1 MVILGMELW
10 FIIGLIALILFFS
23 VIVASLLGFIPQDRL
38 PIQSALVLTAFI
50 IAALA
55 YVGHLFDESIGEIG
69 FIDLLGQIIIHPITA
84 LAAGFLAAGAL
95 EVAGAFDAA
104 ADALT
109 RLEQL
114 KVKNVMIF
122 GIPGTVVLLVNL
134 PTIIA
139 MPCGR
144 ILAAAL
150 MPAALGLGYK
160 VARRLGDPR
169 MVGVIVFAFI
179 VNAAASCGPSVL
191 GGIGLLGEGLAK
203 LPLTSLSDPQQTGII
218 ICTGVCALVMKF
230 VTPLFPADM
239 KKEEIEKEKAVEVAN
254 DGGEEDLTVKVKEE
268 DLPPPPEDEIPEEE
282 PPPPPE
288 DEVQEALPEVQKKPE
303 KKESIFK
310 RMSRM
315 ETHLK
320 NGYITLGL
328 FMIVLALTLILQP
341 KIPIQTIL
349 VVLAIVIMLIGRAT
363 IQDLMAGV
371 ILHPIMAM
379 TAGFLVAGAMGLAGG
394 FTVLL
399 ILLQGLAEFEIAG
412 FAILGYLGVAII
424 LVNIPT
430 IMPMPCG
437 RILAAAL
444 VPGVYVYGEALVE
457 ITGNAVV
464 LPIVLGAFIVNAAA
478 SCGPSPLGGIGGIG
492 EGNMGVEIGS
502 SGKSQQC
509 GILLATGVTAMVI
522 AFVTGATMV

>member
-1 MVILGMELW
+1 MVIFGMELW
-10 FIIGLIALILFFS
+10 FIIGLIALILFFL

-38 PIQSALVLTAFI
+38 PIQSALVLMTFV

-55 YVGHLFDESIGEIG
+55 FVGHLLDPSIGQIG
-69 FIDLLGQIIIHPITA
+69 FIDLIGMIIIHPITA

-109 RLEQL
+109 RLEQVKL
-114 KVKNVMIF
+114 KGVAIF
-122 GIPGTVVLLVNL
+122 GITGTVTLLINL

-160 VARRLGDPR
+160 VAKRLGDPR

-179 VNAAASCGPSVL
+179 VNAAASCGPSPL

-203 LPLTSLSDPQQTGII
+203 LPLASLSDPQQTGII
-218 ICTGVCALVMKF
+218 IATGVCALVMKF

-239 KKEEIEKEKAVEVAN
+239 KEKDVKKKKDEDILVAN
-254 DGGEEDLTVKVKEE
+254 DGGERELTVRVKEE
-268 DLPPPPEDEIPEEE
+268 PVVQSVPEPTPKPPKEE
-282 PPPPPE
+282 
-288 DEVQEALPEVQKKPE
+288 KKE
-303 KKESIFK
+303 KESIFV

-315 ETHLK
+315 DTHLK

-349 VVLAIVIMLIGRAT
+349 VVLALVIMLVGRAQ

-379 TAGFLVAGAMGLAGG
+379 SAGFLIAGAMGLAGG
-394 FTVLL
+394 FDVLL
-399 ILLQGLAEFEIAG
+399 ILLQGLAEFKIAG

-437 RILAAAL
+437 RILEFSQ
-444 VPGVYVYGEALVE
+444 P
-457 ITGNAVV
+457 
-464 LPIVLGAFIVNAAA
+464 PWFLGCSNTVRHW
-478 SCGPSPLGGIGGIG
+478 L
-492 EGNMGVEIGS
+492 
-502 SGKSQQC
+502 K
-509 GILLATGVTAMVI
+509 
-522 AFVTGATMV
+522 

>member
-1 MVILGMELW
+1 
-10 FIIGLIALILFFS
+10 
-23 VIVASLLGFIPQDRL
+23 
-38 PIQSALVLTAFI
+38 LVLTAFI
-50 IAALA
+50 IAILA
-55 YVGHLFDESIGEIG
+55 FIGNILDPSISRIG
-69 FIDLLGQIIIHPITA
+69 FIDLIGMIIIHPITA

-95 EVAGAFDAA
+95 EVAGGFDAA

-109 RLEQL
+109 RLELL
-114 KVKNVMIF
+114 KVKGVTVF
-122 GIPGTVVLLVNL
+122 GITGTVTFLVNM

-160 VARRLGDPR
+160 VARKLGDPR

-179 VNAAASCGPSVL
+179 VNAAASCGPSPL
-191 GGIGLLGEGLAK
+191 GGIGLIGEGLAK
-203 LPLTSLSDPQQTGII
+203 LPLASLSDPQQIGII
-218 ICTGVCALVMKF
+218 IATGVCALVMKF

-239 KKEEIEKEKAVEVAN
+239 KKKDIKKKDEVVEVAN
-254 DGGEEDLTVKVKEE
+254 DGGGEEYTVKAKDEE
-268 DLPPPPEDEIPEEE
+268 EEELPPPPDDEEE
-282 PPPPPE
+282 PPPSLDEPQPLAPE
-288 DEVQEALPEVQKKPE
+288 SPKE
-303 KKESIFK
+303 KESLFV

-315 ETHLK
+315 DTHLK
-320 NGYITLGL
+320 NGYITLGI

-349 VVLAIVIMLIGRAT
+349 VVLAIVIMLIGRAK

-379 TAGFLVAGAMGLAGG
+379 TAGFLIAGAMGLAGG
-394 FTVLL
+394 FDVLL
-399 ILLQGLAEFEIAG
+399 ILLEGLAEFEIAG

-444 VPGVYVYGEALVE
+444 VPGVFKYGETLVT
-457 ITGNAVV
+457 ITGNAIVMPV
-464 LPIVLGAFIVNAAA
+464 VLGAFIVNAAA

-509 GILLATGVTAMVI
+509 GILFATGVTALVI
-522 AFVTGATMV
+522 AFVVGASMV

>member
-10 FIIGLIALILFFS
+10 FVIGLIALILFFA

-38 PIQSALVLTAFI
+38 PIQSALVIMTFI

-55 YVGHLFDESIGEIG
+55 FIGHQLDDSIGQIG
-69 FIDLLGQIIIHPITA
+69 FIDLEGMIIIHPITA

-104 ADALT
+104 ADALN
-109 RLEQL
+109 RLEAL
-114 KVKNVMIF
+114 KIKGVTVF
-122 GIPGTVVLLVNL
+122 GIPGTVVLLINL

-160 VARRLGDPR
+160 VARTLGDPK

-179 VNAAASCGPSVL
+179 VNAAASCGPSPL

-203 LPLTSLSDPQQTGII
+203 LPLASLSDPQQTGII

-239 KKEEIEKEKAVEVAN
+239 EEEEKKKKELEVAN
-254 DGGEEDLTVKVKEE
+254 DGGQEMEVTVKRDTV
-268 DLPPPPEDEIPEEE
+268 PPPPPEEE
-282 PPPPPE
+282 PPPPPP
-288 DEVQEALPEVQKKPE
+288 EAPPSQPHEKPKE
-303 KKESIFK
+303 KESIFV

-315 ETHLK
+315 DTHLK

-341 KIPIQTIL
+341 AIPIQTIL
-349 VVLAIVIMLIGRAT
+349 VALALVIMIIGRAT

-379 TAGFLVAGAMGLAGG
+379 SAGFLIAGAMGLAGG
-394 FTVLL
+394 FDVLL
-399 ILLQGLAEFEIAG
+399 ILLEGLAEWKVGG
-412 FAILGYLGVAII
+412 FPVLGYLGVGII

-444 VPGVYVYGEALVE
+444 IPGVFKYGETLVD
-457 ITGNAVV
+457 ITGNAIV
-464 LPIVLGAFIVNAAA
+464 LPVILGAFIVNAAA

-509 GILLATGVTAMVI
+509 GILLATGVTALVI
-522 AFVTGATMV
+522 AFVTGVTMI

>member
-1 MVILGMELW
+1 MVIFGLELW
-10 FIIGLIALILFFS
+10 FIIGLIALILFFA

-38 PIQSALVLTAFI
+38 PIQSALVLTAFV
-50 IAALA
+50 IAVLA
-55 YVGHLFDESIGEIG
+55 YVGHLLDPSIQQIG
-69 FIDLLGQIIIHPITA
+69 FVDLLGQIIIHPITA

-104 ADALT
+104 ADALS

-114 KVKNVMIF
+114 KIKSVVIF
-122 GIPGTVVLLVNL
+122 GTPGTVMLLINM

-160 VARRLGDPR
+160 VAKRIGDPR

-179 VNAAASCGPSVL
+179 VNAAASCGPSPL

-203 LPLTSLSDPQQTGII
+203 LPLASLSDPQQTGII

-230 VTPLFPADM
+230 VTPLFPADLKKKDKK
-239 KKEEIEKEKAVEVAN
+239 KKEEVLVVAN
-254 DGGEEDLTVKVKEE
+254 DGGKEELTVKIKEEELPPPPDE
-268 DLPPPPEDEIPEEE
+268 DLPPPPEDEK
-282 PPPPPE
+282 PPPE
-288 DEVQEALPEVQKKPE
+288 IQKKPE

-310 RMSRM
+310 RMKRM

-320 NGYITLGL
+320 NGYISLGL

-341 KIPIQTIL
+341 SIPIQTIL
-349 VVLAIVIMLIGRAT
+349 VMLALVIMIIGRAK

-394 FTVLL
+394 FDVLL
-399 ILLQGLAEFEIAG
+399 ILLRGLAEFEVGG

-444 VPGVYVYGEALVE
+444 IPGVFKYGEALVE
-457 ITGNAVV
+457 ITGNAIVMPV
-464 LPIVLGAFIVNAAA
+464 VLGAFIVNAAA

-509 GILLATGVTAMVI
+509 GILLATGVTALVI
-522 AFVTGATMV
+522 AFVTGVTMI

>member
-10 FIIGLIALILFFS
+10 FLIGLIALILFFA

-38 PIQSALVLTAFI
+38 PIQSALVLMTFVITVLAFI
-50 IAALA
+50 GNL
-55 YVGHLFDESIGEIG
+55 LDPSITLIG
-69 FIDLLGQIIIHPITA
+69 FNDLIGQIIVHPITA

-95 EVAGAFDAA
+95 EVAGGFDAA

-114 KVKNVMIF
+114 KIRGVVVF
-122 GIPGTVVLLVNL
+122 GIPGTVMLLINL

-160 VARRLGDPR
+160 VARRMGDPK

-179 VNAAASCGPSVL
+179 VNAAASCGPSPL

-203 LPLTSLSDPQQTGII
+203 LPLASLSDPQQTGII
-218 ICTGVCALVMKF
+218 IATGVCALVMKYI
-230 VTPLFPADM
+230 TPLFPADM
-239 KKEEIEKEKAVEVAN
+239 KPEDIKKKDEEEVVVAN
-254 DGGEEDLTVKVKEE
+254 DGGQDEMTVKAVEKEVQ
-268 DLPPPPEDEIPEEE
+268 DLQE
-282 PPPPPE
+282 PPSE
-288 DEVQEALPEVQKKPE
+288 EK
-303 KKESIFK
+303 KKESLFV
-310 RMSRM
+310 RMGRM
-315 ETHLK
+315 DSHLK

-328 FMIVLALTLILQP
+328 FMIVLAMTLIIQP

-349 VVLAIVIMLIGRAT
+349 VVLALVIMLVGRAS

-379 TAGFLVAGAMGLAGG
+379 SAGFLIAGAMGLAGG
-394 FTVLL
+394 FEVLL
-399 ILLQGLAEFEIAG
+399 ILLQGLAELKIAG

-444 VPGVYVYGEALVE
+444 VPGVFKYGETMVDQ
-457 ITGNAVV
+457 IGN
-464 LPIVLGAFIVNAAA
+464 PIVMPVILGAFIVNAAA

-509 GILLATGVTAMVI
+509 GILFATGVTALVI
-522 AFVTGATMV
+522 AFVVGVTMV

>member
-10 FIIGLIALILFFS
+10 FLIGLIALILFFA

-38 PIQSALVLTAFI
+38 PIQSALVLMTFIITVLAFI
-50 IAALA
+50 GNAL
-55 YVGHLFDESIGEIG
+55 DPSITLIG
-69 FIDLLGQIIIHPITA
+69 FNDLIGQIIIHPITA

-104 ADALT
+104 ADALN

-114 KVKNVMIF
+114 KVGGVVVF
-122 GIPGTVVLLVNL
+122 GIPGTVMLLINL

-160 VARRLGDPR
+160 VAKRLGDPR

-179 VNAAASCGPSVL
+179 VNAAASCGPSPL

-203 LPLTSLSDPQQTGII
+203 LPLASLSDPQQTGII
-218 ICTGVCALVMKF
+218 ICTGVCALVMKY

-239 KKEEIEKEKAVEVAN
+239 KPEDVKKKDEEDVVVAN
-254 DGGEEDLTVKVKEE
+254 DGGQKEMTVKAVEKDVN
-268 DLPPPPEDEIPEEE
+268 DLQEPPEEE
-282 PPPPPE
+282 
-288 DEVQEALPEVQKKPE
+288 KKD
-303 KKESIFK
+303 SLFV
-310 RMSRM
+310 RMGRM
-315 ETHLK
+315 DTHLK

-328 FMIVLALTLILQP
+328 FMIVLALTLIIQP

-349 VVLAIVIMLIGRAT
+349 VVLALVIMLVGRAS

-379 TAGFLVAGAMGLAGG
+379 SAGFLIAGAMGLAGG
-394 FTVLL
+394 FDVLL
-399 ILLQGLAEFEIAG
+399 ILLQGLAELEIAG

-444 VPGVYVYGEALVE
+444 VPGVFKYGETMVDQ
-457 ITGNAVV
+457 IGN
-464 LPIVLGAFIVNAAA
+464 PIVMPIILGAFIVNAAA

-509 GILLATGVTAMVI
+509 GILFATGVTALVI
-522 AFVTGATMV
+522 AFVVGVTMV

>member
-10 FIIGLIALILFFS
+10 FLIGLIALILFFA

-38 PIQSALVLTAFI
+38 PIQSALVLMTFVITVLAFI
-50 IAALA
+50 GNL
-55 YVGHLFDESIGEIG
+55 LDPSITLIG
-69 FIDLLGQIIIHPITA
+69 FNDLIGQIIVHPITA

-95 EVAGAFDAA
+95 EVAGGFDAA

-114 KVKNVMIF
+114 KIRGVVVF
-122 GIPGTVVLLVNL
+122 GIPGTVMLLINL

-160 VARRLGDPR
+160 VARRLGDPK

-179 VNAAASCGPSVL
+179 VNAAASCGPSPL

-203 LPLTSLSDPQQTGII
+203 LPLASLSDPQQTGII
-218 ICTGVCALVMKF
+218 IATGVCALVMKYI
-230 VTPLFPADM
+230 TPLFPADM
-239 KKEEIEKEKAVEVAN
+239 KPEDIKKKDEEEVVVAN
-254 DGGEEDLTVKVKEE
+254 DGGQEEMSVKAVEKEITE
-268 DLPPPPEDEIPEEE
+268 LHE
-282 PPPPPE
+282 PPQE
-288 DEVQEALPEVQKKPE
+288 DK
-303 KKESIFK
+303 KKESLFV
-310 RMSRM
+310 RMGRM
-315 ETHLK
+315 DSHLK

-328 FMIVLALTLILQP
+328 FMIVLAMTLIIQP

-349 VVLAIVIMLIGRAT
+349 VVLALVIMLVGRAS

-379 TAGFLVAGAMGLAGG
+379 SAGFLIAGAMGLAGG
-394 FTVLL
+394 FEVLL
-399 ILLQGLAEFEIAG
+399 ILLQGLAELEIAG

-444 VPGVYVYGEALVE
+444 VPGVFKYGETMVDQ
-457 ITGNAVV
+457 IGN
-464 LPIVLGAFIVNAAA
+464 PIVMPVILGAFIVNAAA

-509 GILLATGVTAMVI
+509 GILFATGVTALVI
-522 AFVTGATMV
+522 AFVVGVTMV

>member
-10 FIIGLIALILFFS
+10 FLIGLIALILFFL

-38 PIQSALVLTAFI
+38 PIQSALVLMTFV

-55 YVGHLFDESIGEIG
+55 FVGHLLDPSIGQIG
-69 FIDLLGQIIIHPITA
+69 FIDLIGMIIIHPITA

-109 RLEQL
+109 RLEHL
-114 KVKNVMIF
+114 KVKGVTVF
-122 GIPGTVVLLVNL
+122 GITGTVVLLVNL

-160 VARRLGDPR
+160 VAKSLGDPK

-179 VNAAASCGPSVL
+179 VNAAASCGPSPL

-203 LPLTSLSDPQQTGII
+203 LPLASLSDPQQTGII
-218 ICTGVCALVMKF
+218 IATGVCALVMKF

-239 KKEEIEKEKAVEVAN
+239 KEEDIKKKKDEEVVVAN
-254 DGGEEDLTVKVKEE
+254 DGGEKELTVRVKEE
-268 DLPPPPEDEIPEEE
+268 PVISNVPESTPEPPKEEE
-282 PPPPPE
+282 
-288 DEVQEALPEVQKKPE
+288 K

-315 ETHLK
+315 DSHLK

-328 FMIVLALTLILQP
+328 FMIVLAMTLILQP

-349 VVLAIVIMLIGRAT
+349 VVLALVIMLVGRAQ

-379 TAGFLVAGAMGLAGG
+379 SAGFLIAGAMGLAGG
-394 FTVLL
+394 FDVLL
-399 ILLQGLAEFEIAG
+399 ILLEGLAELKIGTFP
-412 FAILGYLGVAII
+412 ILGYLGVAII

-444 VPGVYVYGEALVE
+444 VPGVFKYGETLVE
-457 ITGNAVV
+457 ITNNQ
-464 LPIVLGAFIVNAAA
+464 IVMPVILGAFIVNAAA

-502 SGKSQQC
+502 SGKSQQV
-509 GILLATGVTAMVI
+509 GILFATGVTALVI
-522 AFVTGATMV
+522 AFVVGAAMI

>member
-1 MVILGMELW
+1 MVIFGFELW
-10 FIIGLIALILFFS
+10 FIIGLIALILFFA
-23 VIVASLLGFIPQDRL
+23 VIVTSLLGFIPQDRL
-38 PIQSALVLTAFI
+38 PIQSALVLMTFI
-50 IAALA
+50 ITVIAF
-55 YVGHLFDESIGEIG
+55 VGSLFDPSVLQIDFG
-69 FIDLLGQIIIHPITA
+69 DLLGQIIIHPITA

-114 KVKNVMIF
+114 KVKGVAVF
-122 GIPGTVVLLVNL
+122 GITGTVTLLINM

-160 VARRLGDPR
+160 VAKRLGNPK
-169 MVGVIVFAFI
+169 MVGVVVFAFI
-179 VNAAASCGPSVL
+179 VNAAASCGPSLL

-203 LPLTSLSDPQQTGII
+203 LPLYSLSDPQQTGII
-218 ICTGVCALVMKF
+218 IATGVCALVMKF
-230 VTPLFPADM
+230 ITPLFPADM
-239 KKEEIEKEKAVEVAN
+239 KKEDYEKDEAVVVAN
-254 DGGEEDLTVKVKEE
+254 DGGEEEMVVKVKEE
-268 DLPPPPEDEIPEEE
+268 VEDEGKKDKVIEPPKEKEKEPEE
-282 PPPPPE
+282 PK
-288 DEVQEALPEVQKKPE
+288 LE
-303 KKESIFK
+303 KKKDSLFK

-315 ETHLK
+315 ETRLK

-349 VVLAIVIMLIGRAT
+349 VVLAMVIMLVGRAS

-379 TAGFLVAGAMGLAGG
+379 TAGFLIAGAMGLAGG
-394 FTVLL
+394 FDVLL
-399 ILLQGLAEFEIAG
+399 ILLRGLAELEIGG
-412 FAILGYLGVAII
+412 FHILGYLGVAII

-444 VPGVYVYGEALVE
+444 VPGVYLYGQELAE
-457 ITGNAVV
+457 ITGNLIV
-464 LPIVLGAFIVNAAA
+464 LPVILGAFIVNAAA

-509 GILLATGVTAMVI
+509 GILFATGVTAMVI
-522 AFVTGATMV
+522 AFVTGVTMI

>member
-1 MVILGMELW
+1 MILGFELW
-10 FIIGLIALILFFS
+10 FIIGLIALILFFA

-50 IAALA
+50 IAILA
-55 YVGHLFDESIGEIG
+55 FIGNVLDPSIRQIG
-69 FIDLLGQIIIHPITA
+69 FIDLIGMIIIHPITA

-95 EVAGAFDAA
+95 EIAGAFDAA

-114 KVKNVMIF
+114 KVKGVAVF
-122 GIPGTVVLLVNL
+122 GITGTVTLLINL

-179 VNAAASCGPSVL
+179 VNAAASCGPSPL

-203 LPLTSLSDPQQTGII
+203 LPLASLSDPQQTGII

-239 KKEEIEKEKAVEVAN
+239 KKEDIKKKDEAVEVAN
-254 DGGEEDLTVKVKEE
+254 DGGQKMTVKVKDEEE
-268 DLPPPPEDEIPEEE
+268 DLPPPPDDDKE
-282 PPPPPE
+282 PPPPPVSE
-288 DEVQEALPEVQKKPE
+288 GPNE
-303 KKESIFK
+303 KESLFV

-315 ETHLK
+315 DTHLK

-349 VVLAIVIMLIGRAT
+349 VVLAIVIMLIGRAK

-394 FTVLL
+394 FDVLL
-399 ILLQGLAEFEIAG
+399 ILLRGLAEFEIAG

-457 ITGNAVV
+457 ITGNQIV
-464 LPIVLGAFIVNAAA
+464 LPVVLGAFIVNAAA

-509 GILLATGVTAMVI
+509 GILFATGVTGLVI
-522 AFVTGATMV
+522 AFVVGATMI

>member
-1 MVILGMELW
+1 MVIFGMELW
-10 FIIGLIALILFFS
+10 FIIGLVALILFFT

-38 PIQSALVLTAFI
+38 PIQSALVLMTFVI
-50 IAALA
+50 TALA
-55 YVGHLFDESIGEIG
+55 FVGHLLDPSIGQIG
-69 FIDLLGQIIIHPITA
+69 FIDLIGMIIVHPITA

-109 RLEQL
+109 RLEQM
-114 KVKNVMIF
+114 KVKGIAIF
-122 GIPGTVVLLVNL
+122 GMTGTVTLLVNL

-160 VARRLGDPR
+160 VAKRLGDPR

-179 VNAAASCGPSVL
+179 VNAAASCGPSPL

-203 LPLTSLSDPQQTGII
+203 LPLASLSDPQQTGIMI
-218 ICTGVCALVMKF
+218 ATGSCALVMKF

-239 KKEEIEKEKAVEVAN
+239 KEEDIKKKKEEEVVVAN
-254 DGGEEDLTVKVKEE
+254 DGGEKDLTVKVKEVE
-268 DLPPPPEDEIPEEE
+268 KEPVGEIPPEPEYQPPPKEE
-282 PPPPPE
+282 
-288 DEVQEALPEVQKKPE
+288 KP
-303 KKESIFK
+303 KESLFV
-310 RMSRM
+310 RMGRM
-315 ETHLK
+315 DTHLK

-349 VVLAIVIMLIGRAT
+349 VVLALVIMLIGRAK

-379 TAGFLVAGAMGLAGG
+379 SAGFLIAGAMGLAGG
-394 FTVLL
+394 FDVLL
-399 ILLQGLAEFEIAG
+399 ILLQGLAEFEIVG

-444 VPGVYVYGEALVE
+444 VPGVFKYGETLVD
-457 ITGNAVV
+457 ITGNA
-464 LPIVLGAFIVNAAA
+464 IVMPVILGAFIVNAAA

-502 SGKSQQC
+502 SGKSQQV
-509 GILLATGVTAMVI
+509 GILLATGVTALVI
-522 AFVTGATMV
+522 AFVVGATMI

>member
-1 MVILGMELW
+1 MELA
-10 FIIGLIALILFFS
+10 FIIGLAALILFFT

-38 PIQSALVLTAFI
+38 PIQSALVLMTFI
-50 IAALA
+50 ITAMVFIAS
-55 YVGHLFDESIGEIG
+55 LFDSSVLQIG
-69 FIDLLGQIIIHPITA
+69 FVDLIGMIIIHPITA

-114 KVKNVMIF
+114 KIRGVAIF
-122 GIPGTVVLLVNL
+122 GIPGTVVLLMNM

-239 KKEEIEKEKAVEVAN
+239 KKEEFEKEKEEEETIEVAN
-254 DGGEEDLTVKVKEE
+254 DGGQKEMKVKVKEE
-268 DLPPPPEDEIPEEE
+268 PEETKEVKAEKRPEEKPKPSEE
-282 PPPPPE
+282 P
-288 DEVQEALPEVQKKPE
+288 KKTEE

-315 ETHLK
+315 ETRLK

-349 VVLAIVIMLIGRAT
+349 VVLALIIMLVGRAS

-379 TAGFLVAGAMGLAGG
+379 SAGFLIAGAMGLAGG
-394 FTVLL
+394 FDVLL
-399 ILLQGLAEFEIAG
+399 ILLRGLAELKIAG
-412 FAILGYLGVAII
+412 FPILGYLGVAII

-444 VPGVYVYGEALVE
+444 IPGVWIYGEALVE
-457 ITGNAVV
+457 ITDNAIV
-464 LPIVLGAFIVNAAA
+464 LPVLLGAFIVNAAA

-509 GILLATGVTAMVI
+509 GILLATGVTALVI
-522 AFVTGATMV
+522 AFVTGATMI

>member
-1 MVILGMELW
+1 MVVFGFELW
-10 FIIGLIALILFFS
+10 FIIGLIALILFFG

-38 PIQSALVLTAFI
+38 PIQSALVLMTFV

-55 YVGHLFDESIGEIG
+55 FVGHILDPSIGQIG

-109 RLEQL
+109 RLEAL
-114 KVKNVMIF
+114 KIKGMVIF
-122 GIPGTVVLLVNL
+122 GIPGTVMLLINL

-160 VARRLGDPR
+160 VAKRLDDPR
-169 MVGVIVFAFI
+169 IVGVIVFAFI

-203 LPLTSLSDPQQTGII
+203 LPLYSLSDPQQTGIMI
-218 ICTGVCALVMKF
+218 ATGVCALVMKF

-239 KKEEIEKEKAVEVAN
+239 KKKDIKKKEPVEVAN
-254 DGGEEDLTVKVKEE
+254 DGGEKGMVVKVKEE
-268 DLPPPPEDEIPEEE
+268 AEGEVKEEKKDEQPEEKVE
-282 PPPPPE
+282 SGPQVP
-288 DEVQEALPEVQKKPE
+288 KKPAE

-315 ETHLK
+315 DTHLK

-349 VVLAIVIMLIGRAT
+349 VVLALVIMLIGRAT

-379 TAGFLVAGAMGLAGG
+379 TAGFLIAGAMGLAGG
-394 FTVLL
+394 FDVLL
-399 ILLQGLAEFEIAG
+399 ILLRGLAEFEIGG
-412 FAILGYLGVAII
+412 FHILGYLGVAII

-444 VPGVYVYGEALVE
+444 VPGVYLYGQALVE
-457 ITGNAVV
+457 ITGNAIVMPV
-464 LPIVLGAFIVNAAA
+464 VLGAFIVNAAA

-509 GILLATGVTAMVI
+509 GILVATGVTALVI
-522 AFVTGATMV
+522 AFVTGVTMI

>member
-1 MVILGMELW
+1 MTLLGFELW
-10 FIIGLIALILFFS
+10 FIIGLIALILFFA

-38 PIQSALVLTAFI
+38 PIQSALVLTAFV

-55 YVGHLFDESIGEIG
+55 FVGHLMDPSIGQIG
-69 FIDLLGQIIIHPITA
+69 FIDLLGMIIIHPITA

-109 RLEQL
+109 RLEQM
-114 KVKNVMIF
+114 KVKGVVIF
-122 GIPGTVVLLVNL
+122 GIPGTVTLLINM

-150 MPAALGLGYK
+150 MPAALGLGFK
-160 VARRLGDPR
+160 VAKRLGDPR

-179 VNAAASCGPSVL
+179 VNAAASCGPSPL

-203 LPLTSLSDPQQTGII
+203 LPLASLSDPQQTGII

-239 KKEEIEKEKAVEVAN
+239 KKKESKKKDSVLEVAN
-254 DGGEEDLTVKVKEE
+254 DGGEKEFTVKVKEE
-268 DLPPPPEDEIPEEE
+268 AVPQPPEDETPQ
-282 PPPPPE
+282 P
-288 DEVQEALPEVQKKPE
+288 LPGPHKKPE
-303 KKESIFK
+303 KKESLFK

-328 FMIVLALTLILQP
+328 FMIVLALTLILKP

-349 VVLAIVIMLIGRAT
+349 VMLAIVIMIIGRAS

-394 FTVLL
+394 FDVLL
-399 ILLQGLAEFEIAG
+399 ILLRGLAELKIGG

-444 VPGVYVYGEALVE
+444 VPGVYVYGVELVD
-457 ITGNAVV
+457 ITGNLIV
-464 LPIVLGAFIVNAAA
+464 LPVLLGAFIVNAAA

-509 GILLATGVTAMVI
+509 GILFATGVTALVI
-522 AFVTGATMV
+522 AFVVGATMI

>member
-1 MVILGMELW
+1 VTL
-10 FIIGLIALILFFS
+10 LI
-23 VIVASLLGFIPQDRL
+23 
-38 PIQSALVLTAFI
+38 
-50 IAALA
+50 
-55 YVGHLFDESIGEIG
+55 
-69 FIDLLGQIIIHPITA
+69 
-84 LAAGFLAAGAL
+84 
-95 EVAGAFDAA
+95 
-104 ADALT
+104 
-109 RLEQL
+109 
-114 KVKNVMIF
+114 
-122 GIPGTVVLLVNL
+122 NL

-160 VARRLGDPR
+160 VAKRLGDPR

-179 VNAAASCGPSVL
+179 VNAAASCGPSPL

-203 LPLTSLSDPQQTGII
+203 LPLASLSDPQQTGII
-218 ICTGVCALVMKF
+218 IATGVCALVMKF

-239 KKEEIEKEKAVEVAN
+239 KEKDVKKKKDEDILVAN
-254 DGGEEDLTVKVKEE
+254 DGGERELTVRVKEE
-268 DLPPPPEDEIPEEE
+268 PVVQSVPEPTPKPPKEE
-282 PPPPPE
+282 
-288 DEVQEALPEVQKKPE
+288 KKE
-303 KKESIFK
+303 KESIFV

-315 ETHLK
+315 DTHLK

-349 VVLAIVIMLIGRAT
+349 VVLALVIMLVGRAQ

-379 TAGFLVAGAMGLAGG
+379 SAGFLIAGAMGLAGG
-394 FTVLL
+394 FDVLL
-399 ILLQGLAEFEIAG
+399 ILLQGLAEFKIAG

-444 VPGVYVYGEALVE
+444 VPGVFKYGETLVE
-457 ITGNAVV
+457 ITGNA
-464 LPIVLGAFIVNAAA
+464 IVMPVILGAFIVNAAA

-502 SGKSQQC
+502 SGKSQQV
-509 GILLATGVTAMVI
+509 GILFATGVTGLVI
-522 AFVTGATMV
+522 AFIVGATMI

>member
-1 MVILGMELW
+1 MELW
-10 FIIGLIALILFFS
+10 FIVGLTALILFFA
-23 VIVASLLGFIPQDRL
+23 VIVSSLLGFIPQDRL
-38 PIQSALVLTAFI
+38 PIQSALVLMTFI
-50 IAALA
+50 ITAMVFVASL
-55 YVGHLFDESIGEIG
+55 VDPSVLQIG
-69 FIDLLGQIIIHPITA
+69 FGDLIGMIIIHPITA

-104 ADALT
+104 ADALS

-114 KVKNVMIF
+114 KIKGVVVF
-122 GIPGTVVLLVNL
+122 GIPGTVILLMNM

-160 VARRLGDPR
+160 VAKRLGDAK
-169 MVGVIVFAFI
+169 MVGVVVFPFI

-230 VTPLFPADM
+230 ITPLFPADM
-239 KKEEIEKEKAVEVAN
+239 KKEDFEKGVEVAN
-254 DGGEEDLTVKVKEE
+254 DGGEEEMTVKVKEE
-268 DLPPPPEDEIPEEE
+268 VEKKGKKEGVDEPPKEKEREPEEPKHE
-282 PPPPPE
+282 
-288 DEVQEALPEVQKKPE
+288 K
-303 KKESIFK
+303 KKESILK

-315 ETHLK
+315 ETRLK

-349 VVLAIVIMLIGRAT
+349 VALALVIMLVGRAT

-379 TAGFLVAGAMGLAGG
+379 SAGFLIAGAMGLAGG
-394 FTVLL
+394 FDVLL
-399 ILLQGLAEFEIAG
+399 ILLRGLAEFKIAG
-412 FAILGYLGVAII
+412 FPILGYLGVAII

-444 VPGVYVYGEALVE
+444 IPGVWIYGKELVE
-457 ITGNAVV
+457 ITGNDIV
-464 LPIVLGAFIVNAAA
+464 LPVILGAFIVNAAA

-509 GILLATGVTAMVI
+509 GIMIATGVTALVI
-522 AFVTGATMV
+522 AFVTGVTMI

>member
-10 FIIGLIALILFFS
+10 FLIGLIALILFFA

-38 PIQSALVLTAFI
+38 PIQSALVLMTFIITVLAFI
-50 IAALA
+50 GNIL
-55 YVGHLFDESIGEIG
+55 DPSITLIG
-69 FIDLLGQIIIHPITA
+69 FNDLIGQIIIHPITA

-104 ADALT
+104 ADALN

-114 KVKNVMIF
+114 KVRGVVVF
-122 GIPGTVVLLVNL
+122 GIPGTVMLLINL

-160 VARRLGDPR
+160 VAKRLGDPK

-179 VNAAASCGPSVL
+179 VNAAASCGPSPL

-203 LPLTSLSDPQQTGII
+203 LPLASLSDPQQTGII
-218 ICTGVCALVMKF
+218 IATGVCALVMKYI
-230 VTPLFPADM
+230 TPLFPADM
-239 KKEEIEKEKAVEVAN
+239 KPDDIKRKDEEEVVVAN
-254 DGGEEDLTVKVKEE
+254 DGGQEEMTVKAVEK
-268 DLPPPPEDEIPEEE
+268 DVNNLQE
-282 PPPPPE
+282 PPQE
-288 DEVQEALPEVQKKPE
+288 DKK
-303 KKESIFK
+303 KDSLFV
-310 RMSRM
+310 RMGRM
-315 ETHLK
+315 DSHLK

-328 FMIVLALTLILQP
+328 FMIVLALTLIIQP

-349 VVLAIVIMLIGRAT
+349 VVLALVIMLVGRAS

-379 TAGFLVAGAMGLAGG
+379 SAGFLIAGAMGLAGG
-394 FTVLL
+394 FDVLL
-399 ILLQGLAEFEIAG
+399 ILLEGLAELEIGG

-444 VPGVYVYGEALVE
+444 VPGVFKYGETMVDQ
-457 ITGNAVV
+457 IGN
-464 LPIVLGAFIVNAAA
+464 PIVMPVILGAFIVNAAA

-509 GILLATGVTAMVI
+509 GILFATGVTALVI
-522 AFVTGATMV
+522 AFVVGVTMV

>member
-1 MVILGMELW
+1 MVILGFELW
-10 FIIGLIALILFFS
+10 FIIGLIALILFFL

-50 IAALA
+50 IAILA
-55 YVGHLFDESIGEIG
+55 FIGNILDPSIHQIG
-69 FIDLLGQIIIHPITA
+69 FIDLIGMIIIHPITA

-95 EVAGAFDAA
+95 EIAGAFDAA

-114 KVKNVMIF
+114 KVRGVTIF
-122 GIPGTVVLLVNL
+122 GITGTVTLLINL

-179 VNAAASCGPSVL
+179 VNAAASCGPSPL

-203 LPLTSLSDPQQTGII
+203 LPLASLSDPQQIGII
-218 ICTGVCALVMKF
+218 IATGVCALVMKF

-239 KKEEIEKEKAVEVAN
+239 KKKDVKKKDEVVEVAN
-254 DGGEEDLTVKVKEE
+254 DGGGEEYSVKVKDEE
-268 DLPPPPEDEIPEEE
+268 DLPPPPDDEDE
-282 PPPPPE
+282 PPPPPPPPE
-288 DEVQEALPEVQKKPE
+288 EPQPLIQESPKE
-303 KKESIFK
+303 KESLFV

-315 ETHLK
+315 DTHLK

-349 VVLAIVIMLIGRAT
+349 VVLAMVIMLIGRAK

-394 FTVLL
+394 FDVLL
-399 ILLQGLAEFEIAG
+399 ILLRGLAEFEIAG

-457 ITGNAVV
+457 ITGNQIV
-464 LPIVLGAFIVNAAA
+464 LPVVLGAFIVNAAA

-509 GILLATGVTAMVI
+509 GILFATGVTALVI
-522 AFVTGATMV
+522 AFVVGASMV

>member
-1 MVILGMELW
+1 MVIFGMELW
-10 FIIGLIALILFFS
+10 FIIGLIALILFFL

-38 PIQSALVLTAFI
+38 PIQSALVLMTFV

-55 YVGHLFDESIGEIG
+55 FVGHLLDPSIGQIG
-69 FIDLLGQIIIHPITA
+69 FIDLIGMIIIHPITA

-109 RLEQL
+109 RLEQVKL
-114 KVKNVMIF
+114 KGVAVF
-122 GIPGTVVLLVNL
+122 GITGTVTLLVNM

-160 VARRLGDPR
+160 VAKRFGNPK
-169 MVGVIVFAFI
+169 MVGIIVFAFI
-179 VNAAASCGPSVL
+179 VNAAASCGPSPL

-203 LPLTSLSDPQQTGII
+203 LPLNSLSDPQQTGILI
-218 ICTGVCALVMKF
+218 ATGVCALVMKY

-239 KKEEIEKEKAVEVAN
+239 KEEDYKKKKEKEVVVAN
-254 DGGEEDLTVKVKEE
+254 DGGERDLTVRIKEE
-268 DLPPPPEDEIPEEE
+268 PVGEIPPEPEYHPPKEEE
-282 PPPPPE
+282 
-288 DEVQEALPEVQKKPE
+288 K
-303 KKESIFK
+303 KKESLFV

-315 ETHLK
+315 DSHLK

-349 VVLAIVIMLIGRAT
+349 VVLALVIMLIGRAK

-379 TAGFLVAGAMGLAGG
+379 SAGFLIAGAMGLAGG
-394 FTVLL
+394 FEVLL
-399 ILLQGLAEFEIAG
+399 ILLQGLAELRVGDFP
-412 FAILGYLGVAII
+412 ILGYLGVAII

-444 VPGVYVYGEALVE
+444 VPGVFKYGETLVVE
-457 ITGNAVV
+457 TGN
-464 LPIVLGAFIVNAAA
+464 PIVMPVILGAFIVNAAA

-502 SGKSQQC
+502 SGKSQQV
-509 GILLATGVTAMVI
+509 GILFATGVTALVI
-522 AFVTGATMV
+522 AFIVGATMI

>member
-10 FIIGLIALILFFS
+10 FIIGLVALILFFT

-38 PIQSALVLTAFI
+38 PIQSALVLMTFVI
-50 IAALA
+50 TALA
-55 YVGHLFDESIGEIG
+55 FVGHLIDPSIGQIG
-69 FIDLLGQIIIHPITA
+69 FIDLLGMIIIHPITA

-109 RLEQL
+109 RLEQ
-114 KVKNVMIF
+114 VKIKGVAVF
-122 GIPGTVVLLVNL
+122 GMTGTVMLLVNL

-160 VARRLGDPR
+160 VAKRMGDPK
-169 MVGVIVFAFI
+169 MVGIIVFAFI
-179 VNAAASCGPSVL
+179 VNAAASCGPSPL

-203 LPLTSLSDPQQTGII
+203 LPLASLSDPQQTGIMI
-218 ICTGVCALVMKF
+218 ATGVCALVMKY

-239 KKEEIEKEKAVEVAN
+239 KEEDFKKKEEEEVVVAN
-254 DGGEEDLTVKVKEE
+254 DGGQEDMSVSVKEE
-268 DLPPPPEDEIPEEE
+268 EIPE
-282 PPPPPE
+282 PSAPIQ
-288 DEVQEALPEVQKKPE
+288 DDKP
-303 KKESIFK
+303 KESMFAQFAN
-310 RMSRM
+310 MDS
-315 ETHLK
+315 HLK

-328 FMIVLALTLILQP
+328 FMIVLALTLIIQP

-349 VVLAIVIMLIGRAT
+349 VVLALVIMLIGRAS
-363 IQDLMAGV
+363 IHDLMAGV

-379 TAGFLVAGAMGLAGG
+379 TAGFLIAGAMGLAGG
-394 FTVLL
+394 FDVLL
-399 ILLQGLAEFEIAG
+399 ILLQGLAELEIAG

-444 VPGVYVYGEALVE
+444 VPGVFKYGETLVD
-457 ITGNAVV
+457 ITGN
-464 LPIVLGAFIVNAAA
+464 PIVMPVILGAFIVNAAA

-502 SGKSQQC
+502 SGKSQQV
-509 GILLATGVTAMVI
+509 GILFATGVTALVI
-522 AFVTGATMV
+522 AFVVGVTMI

>member
-1 MVILGMELW
+1 MILGMELW
-10 FIIGLIALILFFS
+10 FLIGLIALILFFA

-38 PIQSALVLTAFI
+38 PIQSALVLMTFVISA
-50 IAALA
+50 IAL
-55 YVGHLFDESIGEIG
+55 VGHMIDDSIGQIG
-69 FIDLLGQIIIHPITA
+69 FIDLLGMIIIHPITA

-114 KVKNVMIF
+114 KIKGVVVF
-122 GIPGTVVLLVNL
+122 GIPGTVTLLINL

-160 VARRLGDPR
+160 VAKRLGDPR
-169 MVGVIVFAFI
+169 RVGVIVFAFI
-179 VNAAASCGPSVL
+179 VNAAASCGPSPL

-203 LPLTSLSDPQQTGII
+203 LPLASLSDPQQTGII
-218 ICTGVCALVMKF
+218 IATGVCALVMKF

-239 KKEEIEKEKAVEVAN
+239 KKEDIKKKDEEAVELAN
-254 DGGEEDLTVKVKEE
+254 DGGERDLTVKVKEE
-268 DLPPPPEDEIPEEE
+268 PKEELPDTSEFKE
-282 PPPPPE
+282 
-288 DEVQEALPEVQKKPE
+288 PE
-303 KKESIFK
+303 KPKEKEKLGVRI
-310 RMSRM
+310 SRM
-315 ETHLK
+315 DSHLK

-328 FMIVLALTLILQP
+328 FMVVLALTLILQP

-349 VVLAIVIMLIGRAT
+349 VVLALVIMLVGRAS

-379 TAGFLVAGAMGLAGG
+379 SAGFLIAGAMGLAGG
-394 FTVLL
+394 FDVLL
-399 ILLQGLAEFEIAG
+399 ILLEGLAEFEIAG

-444 VPGVYVYGEALVE
+444 VPGVFKYGETLVD
-457 ITGNAVV
+457 ITGNA
-464 LPIVLGAFIVNAAA
+464 IVMPVILGAFIVNAAA

-509 GILLATGVTAMVI
+509 GILFATGVTGLVI
-522 AFVTGATMV
+522 AFIVGSSMV

>member
-1 MVILGMELW
+1 MVIFGMELW
-10 FIIGLIALILFFS
+10 FIIGLIALVLFFL
-23 VIVASLLGFIPQDRL
+23 VIIASLLGFIPQDRL
-38 PIQSALVLTAFI
+38 PIQSALVLMTFVI
-50 IAALA
+50 TALA
-55 YVGHLFDESIGEIG
+55 FVGHLLDPSIGQIG
-69 FIDLLGQIIIHPITA
+69 FIDLIGMIIVHPITA

-109 RLEQL
+109 RLEQ
-114 KVKNVMIF
+114 VKIKGIAIF
-122 GIPGTVVLLVNL
+122 GMTGTVTLLVNL

-160 VARRLGDPR
+160 VAKRMGDPK
-169 MVGVIVFAFI
+169 MVGIIVFAFI
-179 VNAAASCGPSVL
+179 VNAAASCGPSPL

-203 LPLTSLSDPQQTGII
+203 LPLASLSDPQQTGILI
-218 ICTGVCALVMKF
+218 ATGSCALVMKY

-239 KKEEIEKEKAVEVAN
+239 KEEDIKKKKEEEVVLAN
-254 DGGEEDLTVKVKEE
+254 DGGEKDLTVKVKEV
-268 DLPPPPEDEIPEEE
+268 EEE
-282 PPPPPE
+282 PVK
-288 DEVQEALPEVQKKPE
+288 EVLPEPEYQPQPVEEKP
-303 KKESIFK
+303 KESLIV
-310 RMSRM
+310 RMGRM
-315 ETHLK
+315 DTHLK

-349 VVLAIVIMLIGRAT
+349 VVLALVIMLVGRAK

-379 TAGFLVAGAMGLAGG
+379 SAGFLIAGAMGLAGG
-394 FTVLL
+394 FDVLL
-399 ILLQGLAEFEIAG
+399 ILLQGLAEFRILG

-444 VPGVYVYGEALVE
+444 VPGVFKYGETLVD
-457 ITGNAVV
+457 ITGNA
-464 LPIVLGAFIVNAAA
+464 IVMPVILGAFIVNAAA

-502 SGKSQQC
+502 SGKSQQV
-509 GILLATGVTAMVI
+509 GILLATGVTALVI
-522 AFVTGATMV
+522 AFVVGATMI